1 MRLATSALVPS
12 QVPEFVR
19 SDYPTFVAFVEAYY
33 EYLDGQG
40 VDLLTVVD
48 LDKTLDSFIEYF
60 KQELAVSFPKEIQV
74 NERFLLQH
82 IKDQYLA
89 KGSEG
94 SFKLLFR
101 LLYNKNV
108 EVGYP
113 GKQLLRASD
122 GRWNQDISLFI
133 RVDLGTPDMIDG
145 KLVDVVQPNRTFKV
159 LVDRRQY
166 VEIEVDRVVQ
176 LSDSVFEIFI
186 DRKFFG
192 NIQVGDQIRYKEVF
206 SGTIVSTTSSLT
218 VVNGGTG
225 FRLGQLFELKNG
237 GGVRSIMKVTR
248 VNQDGAILSAE
259 FIKYGINYGTDFDI
273 EINPLLDYYS
283 PITGERSTANA
294 VPGGLSITDVM
305 NGFSEQ
311 GYVNIDNYARTDS
324 DNYAD
329 GTYAGQ
335 ILREFSA
342 QPLGGI
348 TVTNLNLPA
357 TIHIKLGSLAKYP
370 GYYSSNDGFISD
382 AIFIQDSR
390 YYQAFSYVL
399 RIDERLATYRTAVR
413 TMVHPA
419 GTALFGEFLIQN
431 NFDISVTLE
440 SLIKILAVTVSDTI
454 TMVDVTRPIFDVSK
468 PLYDYPVMSES
479 HTFSMI
485 KALADEP
492 LVTEQINFFVSKP
505 LTDSITTPEDA
516 ISAKDFGKA
525 LADTTVGDLVDSITA
540 KDIEKALTDSTT
552 PIDSLALRTD
562 KYISNELGY
571 PENVTV
577 SSTDDGY
584 VAMNPYS
591 QGGYFSIHPIIYDN
605 TVESTFGSTVDTNN
619 YT

>member
-48 LDKTLDSFIEYF
+48 LDKTLDSFIQYF
-60 KQELAVSFPKEIQV
+60 KRELAVSLPKDLQV
-74 NERFLLQH
+74 DERFLLQH

-113 GKQLLRASD
+113 GQQLLRASD
-122 GRWNQDISLFI
+122 GRWNQDISIFI
-133 RVDLGTPDMIDG
+133 RVDIGLPSMIDG

-176 LSDSVFEIFI
+176 LSDSVYEIFI
-186 DRKFFG
+186 DRRFFG
-192 NIQVGDQIRYKEVF
+192 NIKVGDQIRYKQEF
-206 SGTIVSTTSSLT
+206 SATIVSTTSSL
-218 VVNGGTG
+218 NIINKGTG

-237 GGVRSIMKVTR
+237 GGVRSIVKVTR
-248 VNQDGAILSAE
+248 IDQDGGILSAE
-259 FIKYGINYGTDFDI
+259 FIKYGIGYGTDFNI
-273 EINPLLDYYS
+273 QVNPLLDYYA
-283 PITGERSTANA
+283 PISGEHSSANA
-294 VPGGLSITDVM
+294 IPGGLNITDVM

-311 GYVNIDNYARTDS
+311 GYINKDDFARTDT

-329 GTYAGQ
+329 GTYAGTV
-335 ILREFSA
+335 LREFSA

-348 TVTNLNLPA
+348 TVSNLNSPA
-357 TIHIKLGSLAKYP
+357 TLQIKLGSLAKYP
-370 GYYSSNDGFISD
+370 GYYTSNDGFISD

-440 SLIKILAVTVSDTI
+440 SLIKILAVTVSDI
-454 TMVDVTRPIFDVSK
+454 VTMVDVTRPIFDVEK
-468 PLYDYPVMSES
+468 PLNDYPYITET
-479 HTFSMI
+479 HTFSMEKLLDDSI
-485 KALADEP
+485 DTPSDLATLLTGKAL
-492 LVTEQINFFVSKP
+492 S
-505 LTDSITTPEDA
+505 DSITTPEDA
-516 ISAKDFGKA
+516 I
-525 LADTTVGDLVDSITA
+525 TA
-540 KDIEKALTDSTT
+540 KDVGKALTDSIST
-552 PIDSLALRTD
+552 PTDSISAKDVGKALSDSISTPTD
-562 KYISNELGY
+562 SISAKDVAKYLTDTETMSEA
-571 PENVTV
+571 
-577 SSTDDGY
+577 DDGY

-605 TVESTFGSTVDTNN
+605 TINAKFGSTVDTNS